1 MTPAEKLER
10 SRLAI
15 IEYLAKGERGQQQ
28 RARHDEREERGGQDD
43 ADGDGHGEAAD
54 GFFSRNPWFAGMS
67 GAARTWWRH
76 HPAQM
81 AVEMATPALRSYMRR
96 RPFQVLAL
104 SAGVGALLVVTRPWR
119 LVSLTTLVVAVVKS
133 SQLSGVVMSA
143 LADAQGWHEQQR
155 GREPEL

>member
-1 MTPAEKLER
+1 MTPSQKLDR

-15 IEYLAKGERGQQQ
+15 IEYLARGHHRQERGDGNEPSLGEDAAP
-28 RARHDEREERGGQDD
+28 RDARKENSG
-43 ADGDGHGEAAD
+43 
-54 GFFSRNPWFAGMS
+54 GFFSGNRWLRGMS
-67 GAARTWWRH
+67 SAARAWWNH

-81 AVEMATPALRSYMRR
+81 AVELATPALQSYMRK

-119 LVSLTTLVVAVVKS
+119 LISVTTLVVAIVKS

-143 LADAQGWHEQQR
+143 LSDAQGWHEQQR
-155 GREPEL
+155 GREPHL